1 MDRCLVTKPTLLVE
15 FEHNCIGEE
24 EVVWK
29 MCSGPVDFLVRL
41 NAFGKFL
48 RCLKSQCMCPDNVSL
63 ELSMKVDADL
73 SGLLVVVGEDSLV
86 VAGVLMVPGGCL
98 VAEYLSV
105 YSILISITADW
116 L

>member
-1 MDRCLVTKPTLLVE
+1 MIQVADAEVVQLKICYKCIAGVDRCLVTKPTLLVE

-48 RCLKSQCMCPDNVSL
+48 RCLKS
-63 ELSMKVDADL
+63 A
-73 SGLLVVVGEDSLV
+73 
-86 VAGVLMVPGGCL
+86 
-98 VAEYLSV
+98 SV
-105 YSILISITADW
+105 YVC
-116 L
+116 